1 VTSHFP
7 SAWPHVLHLD
17 DRSRRREPAVHAA
30 RDVHDVFSRCQART
44 SAVARRSI
52 DCSSARWSHH
62 ADELERRR
70 LDASVERLVNGEH
83 QVAGDQMQQLVDHGR
98 VNELRRDRDVDV
110 PRQSVEVGGV
120 DDPRRD
126 RQWCIPAPVV
136 NAWPRRLLSP
146 SELRVVISHL
156 PPLR

>member
-1 VTSHFP
+1 
-7 SAWPHVLHLD
+7 
-17 DRSRRREPAVHAA
+17 
-30 RDVHDVFSRCQART
+30 
-44 SAVARRSI
+44 
-52 DCSSARWSHH
+52 
-62 ADELERRR
+62 
-70 LDASVERLVNGEH
+70 VNGEH